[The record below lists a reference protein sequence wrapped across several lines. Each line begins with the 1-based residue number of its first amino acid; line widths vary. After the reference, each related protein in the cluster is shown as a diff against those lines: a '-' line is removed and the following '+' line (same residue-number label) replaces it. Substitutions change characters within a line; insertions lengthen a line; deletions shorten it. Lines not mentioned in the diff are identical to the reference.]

1 MFSLKL
7 FHSPGSVLPTLT
19 CSFCCCCCCVRPP
32 SKVDTSFYAPS
43 SLSFSTPWEPHPQ
56 HVKMGFITAI
66 HSIVGRSSHPIPS
79 HPVPSH
85 IASGLEPTNTMAQE
99 GRKEGQKESRQEE
112 SSNLWTQTTTTIII
126 IRLGC
131 IKKNL
136 SVHTRWDR
144 MLSTRREVNKIKC
157 VCCHYRPIL
166 LVLCQ
171 VVG

>member
-43 SLSFSTPWEPHPQ
+43 SLSFYTPWEPHPQ

-66 HSIVGRSSHPIPS
+66 HSIVGRSSHPIPFL
-79 HPVPSH
+79 PILQVDWNRQTQWPKKE
-85 IASGLEPTNTMAQE
+85 GRRD
-99 GRKEGQKESRQEE
+99 GRKEGWKESR
-112 SSNLWTQTTTTIII
+112 SRYLWTQTTTTIII

-136 SVHTRWDR
+136 SVHRWDR
-144 MLSTRREVNKIKC
+144 MLSTTRREVN
-157 VCCHYRPIL
+157 
-166 LVLCQ
+166 
-171 VVG
+171 